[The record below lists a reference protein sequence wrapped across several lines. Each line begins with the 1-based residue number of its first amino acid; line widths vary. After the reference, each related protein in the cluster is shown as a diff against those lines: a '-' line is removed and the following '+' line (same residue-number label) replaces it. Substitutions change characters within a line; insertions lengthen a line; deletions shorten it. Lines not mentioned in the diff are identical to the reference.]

1 MTQTIKLD
9 YPVTAEGQTIEE
21 INLRRPKVR
30 DMLAADKGAGSEA
43 EKEIRMF
50 ANLAEV
56 APAII
61 EGLDLADYARLQE
74 SYKGFLSSVPPT
86 PDERSCWGLDQLT
99 AMDGEEMVAWLDA
112 LKQTSREPR
121 RTSRAP

>member
-9 YPVTAEGQTIEE
+9 YPVTAEGRTIDE
-21 INLRRPKVR
+21 ITLRRPKVR

-61 EGLDLADYARLQE
+61 EGLDLADYQALQE
-74 SYKGFLSSVPPT
+74 TYRGFLSST
-86 PDERSCWGLDQLT
+86 P
-99 AMDGEEMVAWLDA
+99 
-112 LKQTSREPR
+112 
-121 RTSRAP
+121 RTPAGSA

>member
-9 YPVTAEGQTIEE
+9 YPVTAEGRTIEE
-21 INLRRPKVR
+21 ITLRRPKVR
-30 DMLAADKGAGSEA
+30 DMLAADKGAGGEA

-56 APAII
+56 TPTII

-74 SYKGFLSSVPPT
+74 TYKGFLSSVPPT
-86 PDERSCWGLDQLT
+86 PDERS
-99 AMDGEEMVAWLDA
+99 
-112 LKQTSREPR
+112 
-121 RTSRAP
+121 